1 MNKIYEDAKDLHVRV
16 VLIYQGTSAGA
27 TKAFVDAA
35 CTTQAKTSELKDAFI
50 KGCLIKLAAGGFVK
64 PFQYTESEGVG
75 SVSYIAPSGSTA
87 AVAALAAVA
96 DSSNPS

>member
-16 VLIYQGTSAGA
+16 VMIYQGTSAGA

-50 KGCLIKLAAGGFVK
+50 KGCLIQLSGGALVK
-64 PFQYTESEGVG
+64 PFQYAESEGVG

-87 AVAALAAVA
+87 AVAALAGVA
-96 DSSNPS
+96 DSANPS